1 MKTEI
6 ILTNN
11 IVGLG
16 AESDQVKVAAGY
28 ARNYLFPHRLAIPL
42 TRANKRQIE
51 ALKQRR
57 AEREAHEF
65 NTMSEL
71 AKAVSKLICL
81 VKVKAGEDG
90 KMFGSV
96 TAGMI
101 ADELKHQ
108 FDISLDKRK
117 IHLEHPIRALG
128 EHEIELHLHAEVKGT
143 LKVRVESLTPA
154 AAPAPEAAASAEAKT
169 EEGRRPRTEKRGF
182 GRRDA
187 KSEKVEKPPRNQKR
201 LKLPEKR
208 NRARPKVKSRQ
219 KPPKHPRPKKP
230 RKRKSRRK
238 QSNRNIIY
246 SSSRSRGNV
255 SAAFLLSRP
264 IKSFDLGAWLCFAPA
279 IWDESARTS
288 RFRPSIISPGISPA
302 ARSELVRSRPH
313 VCVVLHVPL

>member
-6 ILTNN
+6 ILTSN

-28 ARNYLFPHRLAIPL
+28 ARNFLFPQRLAIPL

-117 IHLEHPIRALG
+117 IHLEHPIRAVG

-143 LKVRVESLTPA
+143 LKVRVESLTPVT
-154 AAPAPEAAASAEAKT
+154 APAPEAATAAEAKT
-169 EEGRRPRTEKRGF
+169 EEAKRPRTEKRGF
-182 GRRDA
+182 VKRDA
-187 KSEKVEKPPRNQKR
+187 KGEKAESTGKLEKA
-201 LKLPEKR
+201 E
-208 NRARPKVKSRQ
+208 AAEE
-219 KPPKHPRPKKP
+219 KKP
-230 RKRKSRRK
+230 R
-238 QSNRNIIY
+238 
-246 SSSRSRGNV
+246 
-255 SAAFLLSRP
+255 
-264 IKSFDLGAWLCFAPA
+264 APKGEKPA
-279 IWDESARTS
+279 K
-288 RFRPSIISPGISPA
+288 A
-302 ARSELVRSRPH
+302 ARAPKAEKSEKPAKAE
-313 VCVVLHVPL
+313 